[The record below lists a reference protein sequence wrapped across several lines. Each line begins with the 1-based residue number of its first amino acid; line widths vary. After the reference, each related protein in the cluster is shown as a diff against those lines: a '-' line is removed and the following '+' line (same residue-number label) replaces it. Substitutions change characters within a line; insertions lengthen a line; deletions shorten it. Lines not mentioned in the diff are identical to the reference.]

1 MLETVRTALVVAP
14 HPDDEVLGVGGTIA
28 RLAAQGSQVHV
39 AILTRGTSP
48 RFSEDFAESVR
59 REAADAHRLLGVTHT
74 HYCGFP
80 AAELDQVP
88 HADLNGK
95 VSALI
100 EQLSPDTLFIPF
112 LGDVHLD
119 HQLAFTS
126 AMVAARPLGENA
138 PRRILAYE
146 TLSETNWFAP
156 GITPM
161 FAPTVFIDIGTTLET
176 KLKAFATYQS
186 QVKAFPHERSEDAI
200 RALAQLRGATVC
212 RMAAEAF
219 MLVRLVD

>member
-1 MLETVRTALVVAP
+1 MLEAVRTALVIAP

-28 RLAAQGSQVHV
+28 RLAGQGSHVHV
-39 AILTRGTSP
+39 AILTRGTPP
-48 RFSEDFAESVR
+48 RFTEELIERVR
-59 REAADAHRLLGVTHT
+59 REATEAHRVLGVTNS
-74 HYCGFP
+74 HYCDFP
-80 AAELDQVP
+80 AAELDQIP
-88 HADLNGK
+88 HADLNGR
-95 VSALI
+95 VAALVADV
-100 EQLSPDTLFIPF
+100 SPDTLFIPF
-112 LGDVHLD
+112 FGDIHLD

-126 AMVAARPLGENA
+126 AMVAARPIGAHA

-161 FAPTVFIDIGTTLET
+161 FAPTVFIDIGDTLET

-186 QVKAFPHERSEDAI
+186 QVKTFPNERSEHAI

-212 RMAAEAF
+212 RPAAEAF
-219 MLVRLVD
+219 MLIREID